1 MSAYLYS
8 MKRLKSFSSVLMLSG
23 LLFLLG
29 TSTSSCKVK
38 EGCDVEHLK
47 APVDKN
53 GNLSTKR
60 GSSSLFDKKRVAKSK
75 KRKSNK

>member
-1 MSAYLYS
+1 MFAC
-8 MKRLKSFSSVLMLSG
+8 
-23 LLFLLG
+23 LLFLVG
-29 TSTSSCKVK
+29 TTTSSCKVK

-60 GSSSLFDKKRVAKSK
+60 GSSALFDKKRVAKSK
-75 KRKSNK
+75 KRKSKN